1 MSTTVMDDVFI
12 RALLSDKVTLKPYH
26 VTKKFKEHIHR
37 SLGASYEGK
46 CSYHGYIKP
55 SSIEI
60 VKMGCG
66 ALKDVSLN
74 GDTVYNVFYYAD
86 VCNPTV
92 GSTVLAKVVNT
103 NMFGILAENGV
114 TVDGEYYP
122 IVEIIVAKNNPGNSA
137 AGIDLDAVAI
147 GHMINVEVIGKKYML
162 DDKKIT
168 VIGKVIE
175 NQKHKKELDSV
186 AGGALGIGEDDA
198 DADADADA
206 ELGLDSDAESD
217 VEQEDVEAEE
227 GSDFAESEAAESED
241 EDSFGGSF
249 DDSDGSD
256 AGGAESDGGG
266 DMSD

>member
-1 MSTTVMDDVFI
+1 MDNVFI
-12 RALLSDKVTLKPYH
+12 RALLTDKIKLKPSL
-26 VTKKFKEHIHR
+26 VTQDYVKNVHYK
-37 SLGASYEGK
+37 LQTLYEGK
-46 CSYHGYIKP
+46 CTYHGYIKP
-55 SSIEI
+55 DSIEI
-60 VKMGCG
+60 VKVSAG
-66 ALKDVSLN
+66 LVIDVSLN
-74 GDTVYNVFYYAD
+74 GDTCFNVVYYAD

-92 GSTVLAKVVNT
+92 GSTVKAKVVNT
-103 NMFGILAENGV
+103 NMFGILAENGMEING
-114 TVDGEYYP
+114 TYYP
-122 IVEIIVAKNNPGNSA
+122 ILEIIVAKNSTANGGGA
-137 AGIDLDAVAI
+137 VDLDKIKI
-147 GHMINVEVIGKKYML
+147 GGIVNIEVIGKKYEL